1 MRKHEKRLTTIAIQ
15 NYELWKNYAFDS
27 IVFAGVLHLSWKT
40 RCCYL
45 CKKRRRYDHFSNV
58 FLIKFIL
65 PMKKKLPAQ
74 FSNVF
79 LIKSILPMKKKLT
92 ASQQTAQPDACTISC
107 TASCVWWN
115 CFVNFHRLRIIIPG
129 APLTCNTPAAAP
141 PETKKTTLANSVI
154 IKHDIIAL
162 GSRFFETKN
171 VPDVLPWLNFF

>member
-1 MRKHEKRLTTIAIQ
+1 
-15 NYELWKNYAFDS
+15 
-27 IVFAGVLHLSWKT
+27 
-40 RCCYL
+40 
-45 CKKRRRYDHFSNV
+45 
-58 FLIKFIL
+58 
-65 PMKKKLPAQ
+65 MKKKLPAQ

-141 PETKKTTLANSVI
+141 PETKKTTLANCVI
-154 IKHDIIAL
+154 IKHDIIASS
-162 GSRFFETKN
+162 SRFFETKN
-171 VPDVLPWLNFF
+171 RFRASFLAELFLRVFLGCIIQKHASNEMKKFILGENLSVKSNENVFWINMLFTQDR

>member
-1 MRKHEKRLTTIAIQ
+1 MKRHETRLRTVAIEK
-15 NYELWKNYAFDS
+15 YEFWKNYAFES
-27 IVFAGVLHLSWKT
+27 IVCWNT

-45 CKKRRRYDHFSNV
+45 CKYRRRYDEFSNV
-58 FLIKFIL
+58 LFIKFSL
-65 PMKKKLPAQ
+65 PMKKKLP
-74 FSNVF
+74 
-79 LIKSILPMKKKLT
+79 

-141 PETKKTTLANSVI
+141 PETKKATLANSVI

-171 VPDVLPWLNFF
+171 MVDVLPWLNLFLKRVSAALLKDTPEMK